1 MNRTAHALLSV
12 TLACLTF
19 GSAMAD
25 PGLRYNVTPLG
36 NFVPNGINNRG
47 DVIGYSLETPDA
59 QAAILRG
66 NTLTLLYP
74 PGDLSYAND
83 INDAGQAVG
92 WYSDSA
98 GPGAGTLHG
107 FLYSGG
113 IARDLGANVM
123 TATAINNAGVIGGA
137 LRTGTGNGADTHGFV
152 YDHGVITD
160 INPGAPPGSTVAV
173 TGINNSDVLVGAASF
188 GPGGQPLPFRYD
200 RRSGVTTDLSTFIP
214 GHDSGDTRQYT
225 TIDIN
230 DAGNIIIS
238 SLSQELVLTS
248 YLYARGTATEL
259 GNLGLQQTQ
268 ATGINNAGLVVGYSE
283 DGVLPGSTSGFV
295 WKDGQ
300 IYNVNTLLAP
310 DAGWDVAQLLG
321 VNDAGEIAAF
331 GCRSGGS
338 ISEPPTD
345 CQGLLLSAGVVPE
358 AGTTALM
365 LAGLA
370 MMGIRARRMR
380 LRLAISTG
388 RVPRAASI
396 GAAHQNRA

>member
-1 MNRTAHALLSV
+1 
-12 TLACLTF
+12 
-19 GSAMAD
+19 MAD
-25 PGLRYNVTPLG
+25 AGLRYSITPLG

-66 NTLTLLYP
+66 NTLTLLNP

-83 INDAGQAVG
+83 INDAGQTVG

-113 IARDLGANVM
+113 IARDLGASVM

-137 LRTGTGNGADTHGFV
+137 LRADNGADTHGFV

-173 TGINNSDVLVGAASF
+173 TGINNAGVLVGAASF

-200 RRSGVTTDLSTFIP
+200 HRSGVTTDLSSFIP
-214 GHDSGDTRQYT
+214 GHDSADTRQYT

-230 DAGNIIIS
+230 DAGNIVIS

-248 YLYARGTATEL
+248 YLYAGGAATEL
-259 GNLGLQQTQ
+259 GDLGLQQTQ

-300 IYNVNTLLAP
+300 IYNVNSLLAP
-310 DAGWDVAQLLG
+310 GSDWNVAQLFG
-321 VNDAGEIAAF
+321 VNDAGQIAAF
-331 GCRSGGS
+331 GCRSTDLGS
-338 ISEPPTD
+338 EPTD
-345 CQGLLLSAGVVPE
+345 CQGLLLTAGTVPE
-358 AGTTALM
+358 AGTVALM

-370 MMGIRARRMR
+370 MVGIRVRRMR
-380 LRLAISTG
+380 IRLALSTG
-388 RVPRAASI
+388 RAPRAAST
-396 GAAHQNRA
+396 AAVRQNRA